1 MNTLVTAAPEARD
14 FDQRLVVAALYHL
27 LQAGKLQT
35 GLPLVSITMTGRS
48 SKPQPDDDDDGGR
61 WDRRCR
67 MVMADP
73 AHPLHGADFTQPET
87 SKHLKR
93 LVAERQEHN
102 NTVEQLGRGGPIQ
115 QSEQAWRRV
124 IVEKPFGHGLAS
136 ADPLNT
142 PILRVLS
149 ENQPYRI
156 GHFLGKET
164 VQAILVLR
172 LPPAS
177 SSCSGTA
184 IMSTL
189 CRSRRPILRV
199 SGAAAVSAG
208 EQAPL
213 P

>member
-1 MNTLVTAAPEARD
+1 MNTLATAAPEARD

-27 LQAGKLQT
+27 VQAGRLQT
-35 GLPLVSITMTGRS
+35 SLPWVSITMTGRS
-48 SKPQPDDDDDGGR
+48 SKPEPDDDDAGARWGR
-61 WDRRCR
+61 RSRR
-67 MVMADP
+67 VMADP
-73 AHPLHGADFTQPET
+73 AHPLPGGDFTQPET

-93 LVAERQEHN
+93 LLAERQQHN
-102 NTVEQLGRGGPIQ
+102 NTLEQLGRVGPIQ

-124 IVEKPFGHGLAS
+124 IVEKPFGHDLAS

-156 GHFLGKET
+156 DHFLGKET
-164 VQAILVLR
+164 VQNILVLR
-172 LPPAS
+172 LPAAS
-177 SSCSGTA
+177 SSRSGTA
-184 IMSTL
+184 IMSTM
-189 CRSRRPILRV
+189 CRSRRPTLWV
-199 SGAAAVSAG
+199 SGSAAASAG